1 MIDSNPRM
9 AKVLPDREI
18 ALLIGKAIIG
28 GSQDCIRVNSYE
40 VRLGRKALFDSTGE
54 EVEIAPGSYL
64 EIDPGDLV
72 AVESLEKFD
81 FSADA
86 MRSLSKPNGVFGWI
100 TPTTTM
106 MREGFLFASTKVDA
120 GYRGNLNWSIRN
132 SSIKPIRLQYGERIF
147 KLTIMELDADER
159 PQKFYGENEQ
169 DRYQDTSGIRESA
182 RLIQA
187 NIPEKLLVHRTKS
200 KVEPIKQLEQAGHP
214 FNHIGTEL
222 RLLHGKWDI
231 VSTSVGAMKTEL
243 DALQKSIET
252 KIDAESNSISAT
264 ISGLPDKIDSK
275 MRSAFADQ
283 FGLYFDQRMQTVY
296 GTVLTLV
303 ALGAGVYKIIIERTS
318 PQFQSYTLLAI
329 GGLLAVGTFLLRFKS
344 NKTL

>member
-1 MIDSNPRM
+1 M

-18 ALLIGKAIIG
+18 VPLLGKVIID
-28 GSQDCIRVNSYE
+28 GSPDCIRVNSYE

-54 EVEIAPGSYL
+54 EVEIIPGSYL

-81 FSADA
+81 FTADTLK
-86 MRSLSKPNGVFGWI
+86 SLQKPNGVFAWI

-147 KLTIMELDADER
+147 KLTIMELDTDER
-159 PQKFYGENEQ
+159 PEKFYGENEQ

-187 NIPEKLLVHRTKS
+187 NIPDRLLIHRTKS

-222 RLLHGKWDI
+222 RLLHGKWDV

-243 DALQKSIET
+243 DALQKNIED
-252 KIDAESNSISAT
+252 KIDTESNSISTT
-264 ISGLPDKIDSK
+264 ISALPDKIDSK
-275 MRSAFADQ
+275 IRSTFSEQ

-296 GTVLTLV
+296 GTVLTLG
-303 ALGAGVYKIIIERTS
+303 ALGAGVYKLIIERTS
-318 PQFQSYTLLAI
+318 PQFQSYVLLSI
-329 GGLLAVGTFLLRFKS
+329 GGLLAIGTFLLRSRSK
-344 NKTL
+344 KTS